1 MVALKSMEL
10 DRLSHRIPKSLNRPS
25 AHKDALRFLN
35 ERGTTIIEVIVAT
48 VIIVIVVIS
57 ASLTIPRASKSQLVV
72 RQRNVAVGLAASK
85 IEELKKQTYARIPV
99 SDPSPSLSTTCECTK
114 ANFDVWPATWSY
126 QAQAAGTTFE
136 LRWCV
141 NQTQSIA
148 PGAWAS
154 DCYAET
160 GNKHIVV
167 EVNWQTGGRTRDEDR
182 HRHRQES
189 IVSRY

>member
-1 MVALKSMEL
+1 MFS
-10 DRLSHRIPKSLNRPS
+10 
-25 AHKDALRFLN
+25 

-48 VIIVIVVIS
+48 VLVVIVVIS
-57 ASLTIPRASKSQLVV
+57 ASLTIPRASKSQVVV

-85 IEELKKQTYARIPV
+85 IEEIKKQTYARIPV
-99 SDPSPSLSTTCECTK
+99 SDPSASLSNSCDCTK

-126 QAQAAGTTFE
+126 QAEAAGTFFE
-136 LRWCV
+136 LKWCI
-141 NQTQSIA
+141 NQTQSTA
-148 PGAWAS
+148 PGTWAS
-154 DCYAET
+154 DCYSET

-167 EVNWQTGGRTRDEDR
+167 DVKWRTSASQLDE